1 MRESFAF
8 NRLLNAS
15 VLAAERQ
22 HFSARAALAAIRRS
36 RSRFQK
42 SCLPNGG
49 RKVVGGRSQIHSTP
63 FRKTCKP
70 ENQIIVTRERTS

>member
-1 MRESFAF
+1 MHESFAF

-42 SCLPNGG
+42 SCQPNGG
-49 RKVVGGRSQIHSTP
+49 RLMVGGRSRDSFNA
-63 FRKTCKP
+63 FRKKL
-70 ENQIIVTRERTS
+70 QA